1 MIEEKKHISRTTA
14 QKRMGCTKKELR
26 ELMENGTIAFE
37 RKESGGFLIDVESVN
52 NYIAQRASNNNTAL
66 YNRIRQLEA
75 RVELMED
82 LLERNGIQIPDSLQ
96 QPAPGEPAFQ
106 SEYPHLYELP
116 FSGRALSV
124 FRKGGITTVE
134 QLAGMRSNDLM
145 KIHGCGKKTL
155 NEVWNFLA
163 SKGLTF
169 QI

>member
-1 MIEEKKHISRTTA
+1 MIEEKKYISRSTA
-14 QKRMGCTKKELR
+14 QKRMGCTKKELH

-37 RKESGGFLIDVESVN
+37 RKESGGFLIDVESVK

-169 QI
+169 EI